1 MTDPAA
7 EKRPPHLPVLYQESI
22 NLLQPKSHGRYA
34 DGTLGAG
41 GHSAG
46 ILETSQP
53 DGQLLG
59 LDVDDQAL
67 KIAKAELSR
76 FSSRA
81 ALIKGSYATMTE
93 HLRTIGWPCVDGIL
107 LDLGLSS
114 MQLDTAERGFS
125 FIKNA
130 PLDMRFNK
138 DQKLTAAEIVNTWG
152 EKDLTQIIRKFGEEP
167 RSRQITAAIITHRPL
182 TTTHQLAAVVM
193 EAYKGKRGKIHPA
206 TRTFQALRIAV
217 NRELDTLEKGLQEA
231 VAALCDGG
239 RLAVISFHSLED
251 RTVKQF
257 FHRESQN
264 CICPPEQPVCTCGH
278 KASIRLITKKA
289 IIPSQAE
296 VDNNPRARSAKLRVA
311 ERM

>member
-1 MTDPAA
+1 MIDPAA

-22 NLLQPKSHGRYA
+22 NLLQPKNHGRYA

-46 ILETSQP
+46 ILEASQP

-76 FSSRA
+76 FGSRA

-93 HLRTIGWPCVDGIL
+93 HLHTIGWPCVDGII

-125 FIKNA
+125 FIKDA

-167 RSRQITAAIITHRPL
+167 RSRQIAAAIITHRPL
-182 TTTHQLAAVVM
+182 TTTQQLAAVALEV
-193 EAYKGKRGKIHPA
+193 YKGKRGKIHPA
-206 TRTFQALRIAV
+206 TRTFQALRMAV

-231 VAALCDGG
+231 VAALCGGG

-257 FHRESQN
+257 FHRESRN

-289 IIPSQAE
+289 IIPSQEE
-296 VDNNPRARSAKLRVA
+296 VDNNTRARSAKLRAA
-311 ERM
+311 EKL